1 MLAADRSYTYPVLN
15 GAAETVASTHIDT
28 FTVTAADGTT
38 KDVSFT
44 IHGSNDAPIVQD
56 GVHSKIANLSADGG
70 QFVFSGG
77 YFFGDPDFTV
87 SDPDGAQFGIA
98 ITSVDNANGVWQ
110 YQLAGTSTWT
120 TITLSSGEALLLS
133 AGDKLRFNG
142 DAHLPIEFLTF
153 RAWDGSDG
161 STHGSIVTMPSIL
174 GGSSAFS
181 AGTYIVDTKN
191 TGPRAPAGI
200 AGEPIN
206 LGLADPSLGLDYTAT
221 VTISDIPSDWTV
233 NGGIHNLDGSW
244 TVQTTNLASLS
255 VTTPVSYSGAYLLNV
270 TAAVVLADGSIK
282 TLTLGDN
289 VETYSPGSPI
299 FAWSG
304 DDFLT
309 ASSGNDLI
317 VFAQPI
323 GHDVVY
329 NFDVAHDQIDLIGY
343 AGFATFGEVQAHLSE
358 DLNGNAMIAL
368 SDGQTI
374 LLEGVHALALHDTN
388 FVFDQ
393 TPLLNNAGTLA
404 IANGA
409 FMPVSGTIHNT
420 GTIALNSTGDET
432 DLELIQYGVTLD
444 GGGTVLLS
452 DSALNVISG
461 TSSNVTLDNDDNT
474 IAGAGLLG
482 NGELSLLNAGTINA
496 TGTNALV
503 IDTGSKVV
511 VNSGILEASG
521 AGGLMVL
528 SAVENSGFLW
538 ANGSNLTI
546 QGAVTGSGT
555 ATINGTGVLDFQAAA
570 TAAVIFGEGTGG
582 TLKLGDVFHFNGTIT
597 GFDGADV
604 IDLANL
610 DFGTASISY
619 QKNAEGTGGTL
630 TISDG
635 THLTELSLVGGY
647 SAESFKFMSDQLKGT
662 SITYVAHDL
671 VV

>member
-1 MLAADRSYTYPVLN
+1 M
-15 GAAETVASTHIDT
+15 T
-28 FTVTAADGTT
+28 FHP
-38 KDVSFT
+38 
-44 IHGSNDAPIVQD
+44 IGS
-56 GVHSKIANLSADGG
+56 
-70 QFVFSGG
+70 
-77 YFFGDPDFTV
+77 
-87 SDPDGAQFGIA
+87 
-98 ITSVDNANGVWQ
+98 
-110 YQLAGTSTWT
+110 
-120 TITLSSGEALLLS
+120 
-133 AGDKLRFNG
+133 
-142 DAHLPIEFLTF
+142 
-153 RAWDGSDG
+153 
-161 STHGSIVTMPSIL
+161 
-174 GGSSAFS
+174 
-181 AGTYIVDTKN
+181 
-191 TGPRAPAGI
+191 
-200 AGEPIN
+200 
-206 LGLADPSLGLDYTAT
+206 
-221 VTISDIPSDWTV
+221 V
-233 NGGIHNLDGSW
+233 NGGIHNLDGPW

-282 TLTLGDN
+282 TLIFGRQRRKPIR
-289 VETYSPGSPI
+289 PGSPI

-343 AGFATFGEVQAHLSE
+343 AGFATFGDVQAHLSE